1 MGRRETKKAADH
13 ARIMAAA
20 RELFGERD
28 YDDVTTAELS
38 RVSGVST
45 GTLFRHIGSKAEILI
60 AVMNESLGEKTET
73 PRPATTPELV
83 VEAIIGNILPFL
95 NLAKARLT
103 NAVVYQREVLYGTS
117 NGQEV
122 AIGWVQSLQTQISEV
137 MHEWLGD
144 DVDPRFI
151 HAIYSSIYM
160 DFLQVTTGTTRMQDL
175 EENMRKSVTYMVE
188 GKARE
193 LK

>member
-1 MGRRETKKAADH
+1 
-13 ARIMAAA
+13 MAAA

-95 NLAKARLT
+95 NLAKARPT